1 MDQEVT
7 LRFCWRRVKDIKQ
20 EHGILS
26 DLLIRCISAR
36 GGTCTFNSALAIT
49 ASMRCG
55 VVDVQHEAS
64 QSVVTMRP
72 AVVAVLVLLVTLL
85 FCIPRCKADSR
96 TVRHADAL
104 TGCDT
109 NLSDAIGSF
118 LQLADLQQQ
127 FTTHHNNSVGP
138 SELQHAQSCTVTSGV
153 STYVSS
159 RWHEAALPKHS
170 TPGKHKALWPLNVR
184 DWWAF
189 GIAVVAIFIA
199 AGGGIG
205 GGGVLVPLFAS
216 VLGQS

>member
-1 MDQEVT
+1 
-7 LRFCWRRVKDIKQ
+7 
-20 EHGILS
+20 
-26 DLLIRCISAR
+26 
-36 GGTCTFNSALAIT
+36 
-49 ASMRCG
+49 MRCG
-55 VVDVQHEAS
+55 VVDVQRQAS
-64 QSVVTMRP
+64 QSVVTTRP

-85 FCIPRCKADSR
+85 LCIPRCKAGSR
-96 TVRHADAL
+96 TVQHADAL
-104 TGCDT
+104 TRRDT

-127 FTTHHNNSVGP
+127 STSHHNNSVGP
-138 SELQHAQSCTVTSGV
+138 SELQHMHAQSCTVTSGV
-153 STYVSS
+153 STYASS